1 MAIEIKLRANTRSLC
16 ASGALVGAVTMA
28 LLTAGGAHAIGTP
41 DSIQPASLEV
51 KQRIQAIEQINVTAE
66 KPIDEAA
73 PRASAEVDALLK
85 ELAALEAVD
94 APEG

>member
-1 MAIEIKLRANTRSLC
+1 MAIEIKLRASTGSLC
-16 ASGALVGAVTMA
+16 VSGAFIGAVASA
-28 LLTAGGAHAIGTP
+28 LLTAGGAHAIGSP
-41 DSIQPASLEV
+41 DSIQPTSLEV

-85 ELAALEAVD
+85 ELEALEAAD
-94 APEG
+94 APES